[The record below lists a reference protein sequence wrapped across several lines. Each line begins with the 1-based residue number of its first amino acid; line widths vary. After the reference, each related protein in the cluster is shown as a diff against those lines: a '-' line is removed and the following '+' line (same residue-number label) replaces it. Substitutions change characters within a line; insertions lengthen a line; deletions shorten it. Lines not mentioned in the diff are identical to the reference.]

1 MYMIAYLKGKILSK
15 GPNFLVLSVG
25 LVGYKVYAPASLL
38 IKHKPGSELEAFIH
52 THVREDQISLYGFSS
67 AEELELFEFL
77 ISVSGVGP
85 KMALS
90 ILSATSAEHIKSAIT
105 GGDAAV
111 FTKVSGVGRKTAER
125 LIVELREKL
134 GGAGTGISGKMSK
147 EFSDG
152 LDALVGLGYSA
163 NEAREALKRVPE
175 QLSDSGQIV
184 KAALQFLGGR

>member
-1 MYMIAYLKGKILSK
+1 M
-15 GPNFLVLSVG
+15 VLSVG

-38 IKHKPGSELEAFIH
+38 IKYKPGSELEAFIH